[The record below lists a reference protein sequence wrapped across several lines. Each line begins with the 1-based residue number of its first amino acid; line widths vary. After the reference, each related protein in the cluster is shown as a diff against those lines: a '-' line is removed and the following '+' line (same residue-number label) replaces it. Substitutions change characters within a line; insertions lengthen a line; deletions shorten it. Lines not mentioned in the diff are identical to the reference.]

1 MLTEGGPPSRQA
13 NSPAD
18 VHWHWLGQTSLQAQS
33 FFNSKFKNLK
43 FKTTTYGGSHC
54 GSAVM
59 DLTSI
64 HKDVGSISGLTQQ
77 AKDPALL

>member
-18 VHWHWLGQTSLQAQS
+18 IHWHWLGQTSLQAQS
-33 FFNSKFKNLK
+33 FFNSKFK
-43 FKTTTYGGSHC
+43 TTTYGGSHC

-59 DLTSI
+59 DLTRI
-64 HKDVGSISGLTQQ
+64 HKDVGSISGLAQQ
-77 AKDPALL
+77 AKDPALS